1 MTDPGKT
8 SKKGRLTLVK
18 DSQGTMRTVRLEEV
32 NGMEDIMVT
41 VFRWHPPPL
50 IFKLNFDH
58 QLSRNGELVRDWTW
72 EEVCNKQN

>member
-41 VFRWHPPPL
+41 VFRWIHPP
-50 IFKLNFDH
+50 
-58 QLSRNGELVRDWTW
+58 
-72 EEVCNKQN
+72 

>member
-18 DSQGTMRTVRLEEV
+18 DSQGIMRTVRLEEV

-50 IFKLNFDH
+50 DIQVKF
-58 QLSRNGELVRDWTW
+58 
-72 EEVCNKQN
+72 